1 MSTDESTGPTGPTE
15 VTESTGPTG
24 PTGPTEVTESTGPT
38 EVTESTGPLSSAQM
52 FPTPDAGITEPPHI
66 ATIDELMASHAA
78 VVAQEATDRSSLDA
92 LTNPTSAQY
101 RPQLFTWAAA
111 GFPGIYV
118 VQSFTLTPPNICSDG
133 VTRDIVAYIPYLTCK
148 DIGVMVAAIQE
159 LVKGITVSFS
169 FQGNTL
175 RIHVSKA

>member
-1 MSTDESTGPTGPTE
+1 ME
-15 VTESTGPTG
+15 
-24 PTGPTEVTESTGPT
+24 
-38 EVTESTGPLSSAQM
+38 
-52 FPTPDAGITEPPHI
+52 
-66 ATIDELMASHAA
+66 ELMASHAA
-78 VVAQEATDRSSLDA
+78 VVAQEVTDRASLSA

-148 DIGVMVAAIQE
+148 DIGVMIAAIQE

-175 RIHVSKA
+175 RIHVSRA

>member
-1 MSTDESTGPTGPTE
+1 M
-15 VTESTGPTG
+15 
-24 PTGPTEVTESTGPT
+24 
-38 EVTESTGPLSSAQM
+38 
-52 FPTPDAGITEPPHI
+52 DADVI
-66 ATIDELMASHAA
+66 ATMEELMSSHA
-78 VVAQEATDRSSLDA
+78 VVVTQEESDRSSLSA

-118 VQSFTLTPPNICSDG
+118 VQSFTLTPPSICSDG
-133 VTRDIVAYIPYLTCK
+133 VTRDIVAYVPYLTGQ
-148 DIGVMVAAIQE
+148 DIGVMIAGIQA
-159 LVKGITVSFS
+159 LMTGITVSFS